1 MNVLGL
7 DKVREKKKN
16 KMRNR
21 YIYRASI
28 LLVLGAAL
36 VYALITNLSGEKDTS
51 HDIGDE
57 APNFE
62 LIQINDKNEEEKVNL
77 SELKGK
83 GVMLNFWGTWCAPC
97 REEMPYMESLYP
109 TYKEKGVEIVAVNL
123 DQSELKVQQF
133 IDEFDLTFPVPHDV
147 RDEVRELYGI
157 GPLPSTVFI
166 NPDGVIEDI
175 VIGALTL
182 DRLEGHLNDIQPK

>member
-1 MNVLGL
+1 MGL

-28 LLVLGAAL
+28 LLVLGAAV

-51 HDIGDE
+51 HDVGDE

-62 LIQINDKNEEEKVNL
+62 LIQINDKNEAEKVNL

-133 IDEFDLTFPVPHDV
+133 IDEFGLTFPVPHDV

-182 DRLEGHLNDIQPK
+182 DRLEGHLNAIQPK

>member
-1 MNVLGL
+1 MGL
-7 DKVREKKKN
+7 DKVREKKKK
-16 KMRNR
+16 KMRSR

-28 LLVLGAAL
+28 LLALAAAVLYAL
-36 VYALITNLSGEKDTS
+36 VTNLTGEKVTN
-51 HDIGDE
+51 HDIGDD

-62 LIQINDKNEEEKVNL
+62 LVQVNKHNEKEKVNL

-83 GVMLNFWGTWCAPC
+83 GVMLNFCGTWCAPC
-97 REEMPYMESLYP
+97 RKEMPYMESLYSE
-109 TYKEKGVEIVAVNL
+109 YKEKGVEIVAVNL
-123 DQSELKVQQF
+123 DQSELKVNQF
-133 IDEFDLTFPVPHDV
+133 IEEFDLTFPVPHDV

-166 NPDGVIEDI
+166 NPEGIIDDV

-182 DRLEGHLNDIQPK
+182 DRLEAQLNNIQPK

>member
-1 MNVLGL
+1 MGL
-7 DKVREKKKN
+7 DKVREKKKK
-16 KMRNR
+16 KMRSR

-28 LLVLGAAL
+28 LLALAAAVLYAL
-36 VYALITNLSGEKDTS
+36 VTNLTGEKVTN
-51 HDIGDE
+51 HDIGDD

-62 LIQINDKNEEEKVNL
+62 LVQVNKHNEKEKVNL

-97 REEMPYMESLYP
+97 RKEMPYMESLYP
-109 TYKEKGVEIVAVNL
+109 EYKEKGVEIVAVNL
-123 DQSELKVQQF
+123 DQSELKVNQF
-133 IDEFDLTFPVPHDV
+133 IEEFDLTFPVPHDV

-166 NPDGVIEDI
+166 NPEGVIDDI

-182 DRLEGHLNDIQPK
+182 ESLEAQLKNIQPK

>member
-1 MNVLGL
+1 MGL
-7 DKVREKKKN
+7 DKVRKKKKK

-28 LLVLGAAL
+28 IAILAAAV
-36 VYALITNLSGEKDTS
+36 VYALITNLKSEKETN

-62 LIQINDKNEEEKVNL
+62 LMQINKNNDQEKINL

-83 GVMLNFWGTWCAPC
+83 GIMLNFWGTWCAPC

-109 TYKEKGVEIVAVNL
+109 EYQEKGVEIIAVNL
-123 DQSELKVQQF
+123 DQSELKVDQF
-133 IDEFDLTFPVPHDV
+133 IKEFDLTFPVPHDV

-166 NPDGVIEDI
+166 NPDGVINDI
-175 VIGALTL
+175 VIGGLTL
-182 DRLEGHLNDIQPK
+182 DRLEGHLNEIQPK